1 MAESSDTAAR
11 LRGRPRGG
19 ARSHVHD
26 DLLNAL
32 RACLDDKLHSE
43 ITLKEVAERAG
54 TSQEMVRY
62 YFGSKDGLVSALVRQ
77 TSDRFADRLGELERD
92 ILALGGNPTRHLIA
106 TLNELYLSERKV
118 ARIPA
123 SEFQK
128 AKSVL
133 RDELLNERAE
143 LVISHIHRIVQRLMT
158 EGIYD
163 QALDA
168 RAMATSIMT
177 MVSGPVVLLAILP
190 ATWVSAEELGSDGW
204 VDHLTEL
211 VDRRCRRA

>member
-1 MAESSDTAAR
+1 MTQSSDTAAR
-11 LRGRPRGG
+11 PRGRPPGG

-32 RACLDDKLHSE
+32 RACLDNKLHSE

-54 TSQEMVRY
+54 TSQEMIRY
-62 YFGSKDGLVSALVRQ
+62 YFGGKDGLVGALLRQ
-77 TSDRFADRLGELERD
+77 LSDRFDARLTALERD
-92 ILALGGNPTRHLIA
+92 ILILGGNPTRHLMA

-118 ARIPA
+118 ARIAA
-123 SEFQK
+123 SEFLK
-128 AKSVL
+128 ARSTL
-133 RDELLNERAE
+133 RDELLDERSE
-143 LVISHIHRIVQRLMT
+143 LVINHIHRIVLRLMA

-163 QALDA
+163 RGIDA
-168 RAMATSIMT
+168 RAMAISIMT

-190 ATWVSAEELGSDGW
+190 PEWVSAGELGGDGW

-211 VDRRCRRA
+211 IDRRCRV

>member
-1 MAESSDTAAR
+1 MALGSDPASR
-11 LRGRPRGG
+11 QRGRPRGG
-19 ARSHVHD
+19 ERSHVHD
-26 DLLNAL
+26 DLINAL

-54 TSQEMVRY
+54 TSQEMIRY

-77 TSDRFADRLGELERD
+77 TSDRFADRLGALERD
-92 ILALGGNPTRHLIA
+92 ILTLGGNPTRHLIA
-106 TLNELYLSERKV
+106 TLNDLYLSERKV

-143 LVISHIHRIVQRLMT
+143 LVISHIHRIVQRLIAH
-158 EGIYD
+158 GAYD
-163 QALDA
+163 PALDA

-177 MVSGPVVLLAILP
+177 MVSGPIVLLAILP
-190 ATWVSAEELGSDGW
+190 ATWVSEQELAGDGW
-204 VDHLTEL
+204 VDHLTAII
-211 VDRRCRRA
+211 DARCRS